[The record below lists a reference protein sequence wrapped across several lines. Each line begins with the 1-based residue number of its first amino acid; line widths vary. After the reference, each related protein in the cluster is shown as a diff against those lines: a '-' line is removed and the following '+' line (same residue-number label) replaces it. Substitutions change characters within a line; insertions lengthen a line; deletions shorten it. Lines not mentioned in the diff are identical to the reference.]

1 MTDAKDLIR
10 IDIMEQ
16 GRERRRYFKQS
27 NLPTKEA
34 FSNKP
39 AAKTYRRDRVLH
51 RLMRI
56 EMAWALKQVSNGGLI
71 SLGNWRPVDP
81 AKQGEGR

>member
-34 FSNKP
+34 FANKP
-39 AAKTYRRDRVLH
+39 AGKTYRRDRVLH
-51 RLMRI
+51 RLMRLN
-56 EMAWALKQVSNGGLI
+56 MSRAVRQVSE
-71 SLGNWRPVDP
+71 RPYHIPIKTVVVEP
-81 AKQGEGR
+81 AKQGEGQ